1 MGLKSTKVKYV
12 ELPHTDAT
20 AVPKDVKK
28 GKVFYNNDGRQ
39 VGEFSDAINI
49 DVLKAVYGNDVKAIT
64 LNKNNMTNASNV
76 FYYDAIKLSNMLF
89 WQDIERTLGKHYVSK
104 ASAKYS
110 GNIIGFEYKGRTA
123 LVGMSISYQAGNSSG
138 TVDVDRSAF
147 LIGSETTDI
156 AIIQTKES
164 IRSFWVSISDTCS
177 EPITIFYE

>member
-49 DVLKAVYGNDVKAIT
+49 DVLKAVYGNGVKAVT
-64 LNKNNMTNASNV
+64 LNKNNMANASNV

-104 ASAKYS
+104 SSAKYS

>member
-1 MGLKSTKVKYV
+1 MGLKNSKVKYV

-28 GKVFYNNDGRQ
+28 GKVFYNNNGRQ

-49 DVLKAVYGNDVKAIT
+49 DVLKAVYGNGVKAVT
-64 LNKNNMTNASNV
+64 LNKNNMANASNV

-123 LVGMSISYQAGNSSG
+123 LVGMSISYQVGNSSG

>member
-1 MGLKSTKVKYV
+1 M
-12 ELPHTDAT
+12 
-20 AVPKDVKK
+20 
-28 GKVFYNNDGRQ
+28 F
-39 VGEFSDAINI
+39 
-49 DVLKAVYGNDVKAIT
+49 
-64 LNKNNMTNASNV
+64 

>member
-1 MGLKSTKVKYV
+1 MGLKNSKVKYV

-28 GKVFYNNDGRQ
+28 GKVFYNNNGRQ

-49 DVLKAVYGNDVKAIT
+49 DVLKAVYGNGVKAVT
-64 LNKNNMTNASNV
+64 LNKNNMANASNV

-89 WQDIERTLGKHYVSK
+89 WQDIERTSGKHYVSK

-156 AIIQTKES
+156 TIIQTKES
-164 IRSFWVSISDTCS
+164 LRSFWVSISDTCS